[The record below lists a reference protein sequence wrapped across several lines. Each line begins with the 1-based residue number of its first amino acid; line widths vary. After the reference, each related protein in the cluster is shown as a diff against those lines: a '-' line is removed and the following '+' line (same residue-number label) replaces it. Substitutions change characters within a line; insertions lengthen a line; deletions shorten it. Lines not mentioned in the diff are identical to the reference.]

1 MDTCADDLQAGIRAI
16 RQGNRDSGRHFLL
29 RVLQTVPQ
37 HQAAWLWISRAMP
50 TTGQALRC
58 IEHLLQIN
66 PQHRQALEEREVLR
80 VRMLL
85 EESALQPAQPQTV
98 STPQHRYLLGEALIE
113 ARVITTEQLQLALA
127 RQRQLARAGNPPR
140 LGQVLLE
147 LRLVTP
153 LQLEAAI
160 AAQHETHSSREE
172 EGLGR
177 IGTYLLRRN
186 IVTLAQIHQGLAR
199 QRELQAAGRGA
210 RLGEIL
216 VDLGYVSGD
225 TLSRALRDWEHEYE
239 SCFY

>member
-1 MDTCADDLQAGIRAI
+1 
-16 RQGNRDSGRHFLL
+16 
-29 RVLQTVPQ
+29 
-37 HQAAWLWISRAMP
+37 MP

-66 PQHRQALEEREVLR
+66 PQHGQALEEREVLR

-85 EESALQPAQPQTV
+85 EESALKPAPLQAS
-98 STPQHRYLLGEALIE
+98 STPQHRYLLGEALVE
-113 ARVITTEQLQLALA
+113 ARVITTEQLQFALE
-127 RQRQLARAGNPPR
+127 RQRQLARAGNPTR
-140 LGQVLLE
+140 LGRLL
-147 LRLVTP
+147 LDLGLVRP

-160 AAQHETHSSREE
+160 AAQREPQTSKD
-172 EGLGR
+172 EGSLGR

-199 QRELQAAGRGA
+199 QRELQAAGRGTK
-210 RLGEIL
+210 LGEVL

-225 TLSRALRDWEHEYE
+225 TLTSALRDWEREYE